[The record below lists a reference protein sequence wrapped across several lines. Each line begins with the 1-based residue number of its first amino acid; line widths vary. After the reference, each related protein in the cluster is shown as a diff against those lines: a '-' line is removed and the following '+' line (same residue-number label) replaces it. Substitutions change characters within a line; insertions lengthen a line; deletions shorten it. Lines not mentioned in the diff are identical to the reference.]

1 MKTITSDNLDYKQL
15 GLACGLELHQQ
26 LNTHKLFCK
35 CDSKLVKD
43 NRKPDKIIKRKLR
56 AVSSEAGE
64 LDITARLEQ
73 QKDKTFVYYAYD
85 SCNCLVETD
94 SQPPFPINQDAL
106 KIAVV
111 VSKLTNSK
119 LVDGSYVMRKQ
130 VVDGSNVSGFQRTT
144 MISTDGYLDFDFGKV
159 RVDKILLEE
168 DAARPI
174 ERKEHEVIYSLDRL
188 GTPLIEL
195 VAWHDI
201 HTPEDV
207 KKVALFLGQLF
218 RSTGKTKRGLGSIRQ
233 DINISIS
240 KGSRVEIKG
249 AQELD
254 LIPEIVKREVVR
266 QLNLLQVKEELQKRD
281 IKNIRLEEKEVTN
294 ILKSNESKIISTA
307 FNQGK
312 KAYAFK
318 LDNFKGILGF
328 ELQPDRRVGT
338 ELASILKATTTI
350 KGIFHSDELPAYG
363 ITEQNVLNIQE
374 LLEVKD
380 NDAYFI
386 VLSDSKDIEIVKELL
401 EGRLN
406 QLMVGVPEETRM
418 VTITGNTEYQRP
430 LSGSAR
436 MYPETDLS
444 KITFSEEF
452 LKDVEKEIPLTI
464 KQREDLYLNT
474 FKLNNQLT
482 EKMKLNNFAPIF
494 EKIVQDYKINAT
506 TLAVFLLE
514 DLTKAHRD
522 NKIDLDD
529 VSDEKLINFYSS
541 DLSKIPKSKFLDL
554 FIYYINKNVLV
565 DQAIKDLKLDQ
576 IEDINLEKIVKDVI
590 LENKE
595 KVLEL
600 KERSKGLLMGRVMAK
615 TNNLVDGKEVSKQV
629 SLELESFLK
638 TV

>member
-1 MKTITSDNLDYKQL
+1 MKTITFENLNYKQL

-35 CDSKLVKD
+35 CPSKLIKD

-56 AVSSEAGE
+56 AVASEAGE
-64 LDITARLEQ
+64 LDITAKLEQ

-130 VVDGSNVSGFQRTT
+130 VVDGSNVSGFQRTA
-144 MISTDGYLDFDFGKV
+144 MISTDGYLDFNFGRV
-159 RVDKILLEE
+159 RIDKILLEE

-207 KKVALFLGQLF
+207 KNVALFLGQIF

-240 KGSRVEIKG
+240 RGSRVEIKG

-266 QLNLLQVKEELQKRD
+266 QLNLLQVKNELEKRN
-281 IKNIRLEEKEVTN
+281 IKKIKLQEKNVTN
-294 ILKSNESKIISTA
+294 ILKNCESKVVISA
-307 FNQGK
+307 FKQK
-312 KAYAFK
+312 KIAYAFK
-318 LDNFKGILGF
+318 LENFKGILGF

-363 ITEQNVLNIQE
+363 ITEDDVQNIKKQLDI
-374 LLEVKD
+374 KD
-380 NDAYFI
+380 DDAFFV
-386 VLSDSKDIEIVKELL
+386 VLSDSKEIESAKELL
-401 EGRLN
+401 ERRLN
-406 QLMVGVPEETRM
+406 QLLVGVPEETRM
-418 VTITGNTEYQRP
+418 ATINGNTEYQRP

-444 KITFSEEF
+444 KITFSKEF
-452 LKDVEKEIPLTI
+452 LKNVEKEVPLSI
-464 KQREDLYLNT
+464 KQREELYLNT
-474 FKLNNQLT
+474 FKLNKQLAD
-482 EKMKLNNFAPIF
+482 KMKLNNFAPIF
-494 EKIVQDYKINAT
+494 EKIVQDYKVNPTA
-506 TLAVFLLE
+506 LAVFLLE

-522 NKIDLDD
+522 NKVDLDD
-529 VSDEKLINFYSS
+529 VTDKKLISFYSS
-541 DLSKIPKSKFLDL
+541 DLESVPKSKFLDL
-554 FIYYINKNVLV
+554 FIYYLNKNVSV
-565 DQAIKDLKLDQ
+565 TQAIIDLKLNQ
-576 IEDINLEKIVKDVI
+576 ANDINLKKVVQEVI

-595 KVLEL
+595 KVMEL
-600 KERSKGLLMGRVMAK
+600 KERSQGLLMGRVMAK
-615 TNNLVDGKEVSKQV
+615 TKGLMDGKEVSKQV
-629 SLELESFLK
+629 SIELNSFLK
-638 TV
+638 NL

>member
-159 RVDKILLEE
+159 RIDKILLEE

-281 IKNIRLEEKEVTN
+281 IKNIRLVEKEVTN
-294 ILKSNESKIISTA
+294 ILKDNESKIISTA

-363 ITEQNVLNIQE
+363 ITEQNVLNVQE

-380 NDAYFI
+380 NDAFFI

-418 VTITGNTEYQRP
+418 ATITGNTEYQRP

-494 EKIVQDYKINAT
+494 EKIVQNYKINAT

-590 LENKE
+590 LENKQ

>member
-1 MKTITSDNLDYKQL
+1 METITSENLDYKQL

-35 CDSKLVKD
+35 CPSKLIKD

-73 QKDKTFVYYAYD
+73 QKDKTFIYYAYD
-85 SCNCLVETD
+85 SYNCLVETD

-144 MISTDGYLDFDFGKV
+144 IISTDGYLNFDFGRV
-159 RVDKILLEE
+159 RIDKILLEE

-174 ERKEHEVIYSLDRL
+174 ERKEQEVIYSLDRL

-195 VAWHDI
+195 VAWHDT

-254 LIPEIVKREVVR
+254 LIPEIVRREVVR
-266 QLNLLQVKEELQKRD
+266 QLNLLQVKDELKKRNIQK
-281 IKNIRLEEKEVTN
+281 IKLKEKDVTT
-294 ILKSNESKIISTA
+294 ILKNSDSKVVISA
-307 FNQGK
+307 FKQEK
-312 KAYAFK
+312 KAYAFR
-318 LDNFKGILGF
+318 LENLKGILGF

-338 ELASILKATTTI
+338 ELASILKATTTL

-363 ITEQNVLNIQE
+363 ITEENVSNVKK
-374 LLEVKD
+374 LLDIKE
-380 NDAYFI
+380 NNAFFI
-386 VLSDSKDIEIVKELL
+386 VLSDSKEIENVKELL
-401 EGRLN
+401 EGDRKSTRLN
-406 QLMVGVPEETRM
+406 SSHTDISRM
-418 VTITGNTEYQRP
+418 P
-430 LSGSAR
+430 SSA
-436 MYPETDLS
+436 
-444 KITFSEEF
+444 
-452 LKDVEKEIPLTI
+452 
-464 KQREDLYLNT
+464 
-474 FKLNNQLT
+474 
-482 EKMKLNNFAPIF
+482 
-494 EKIVQDYKINAT
+494 
-506 TLAVFLLE
+506 
-514 DLTKAHRD
+514 
-522 NKIDLDD
+522 
-529 VSDEKLINFYSS
+529 
-541 DLSKIPKSKFLDL
+541 
-554 FIYYINKNVLV
+554 
-565 DQAIKDLKLDQ
+565 
-576 IEDINLEKIVKDVI
+576 
-590 LENKE
+590 
-595 KVLEL
+595 
-600 KERSKGLLMGRVMAK
+600 
-615 TNNLVDGKEVSKQV
+615 
-629 SLELESFLK
+629 
-638 TV
+638 